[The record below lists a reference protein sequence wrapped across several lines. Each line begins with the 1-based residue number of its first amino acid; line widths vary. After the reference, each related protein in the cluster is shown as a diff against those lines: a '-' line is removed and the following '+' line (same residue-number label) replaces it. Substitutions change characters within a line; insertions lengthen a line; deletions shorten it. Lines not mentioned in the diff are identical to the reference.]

1 MKNKIFIIVLVL
13 VIVIVIFLFLLVN
26 VVLSTDK
33 NVDEQIQDNSDMIEE
48 QFLDDTSDESD
59 SDESDSEE
67 NNSSEDESDSEE
79 NNSSEDEIDVTS
91 DEYVDDMLNNF
102 HVKNDNYTDDNK
114 DEKEFVPNYDTTQ
127 NDELEEHPDTVTQ
140 SNFDMVVAFF
150 VTNRLDEYT
159 QSLIS
164 SELLDKKSNFLNK
177 QPYIRL
183 KGISNFNSIKGDFNN
198 KLVTI
203 VTSENESYTFSF
215 ELDKN
220 NLLSNVSYIE

>member
-59 SDESDSEE
+59 S
-67 NNSSEDESDSEE
+67 DESDSEE